1 MLSGGGE
8 SPLWAMLFSRAVVP
22 EPPPQGPAPAR
33 LGARWGSFSAPSGP
47 ISEPLVFLERSWHEA
62 SFAAIPRVW
71 DPLGREHG
79 PKGGSA
85 GSLRGGS
92 DD

>member
-1 MLSGGGE
+1 
-8 SPLWAMLFSRAVVP
+8 MLFSHAVGP
-22 EPPPQGPAPAR
+22 EDPPQGAAPAR
-33 LGARWGSFSAPSGP
+33 LGARWGSISAPSGP
-47 ISEPLVFLERSWHEA
+47 ILEPLVFLECSWHKA

-71 DPLGREHG
+71 DPVGREPG